1 LCGPPKPGQARRV
14 KRGKA
19 GPSHTGKCARLLSRL
34 RWHATET
41 NDYPGLPQI
50 AERHR
55 VASASYLPRQ
65 PNTREAERLCSGAG
79 DGAGCR
85 DAAVGQGRTGSGVPR
100 GAAVG
105 RGGDGAGCRDA
116 EVGQGGRAGGV
127 PGDAAR
133 WLGEMRPYRLPGH
146 RAIRL
151 LELLSGVREDH
162 PKVVL
167 E

>member
-1 LCGPPKPGQARRV
+1 
-14 KRGKA
+14 
-19 GPSHTGKCARLLSRL
+19 LSRL

-55 VASASYLPRQ
+55 VARARYLRRQ
-65 PNTREAERLCSGAG
+65 PNTREAERLCPGADG
-79 DGAGCR
+79 GAGCR
-85 DAAVGQGRTGSGVPR
+85 DAAVDRADGNEGCP
-100 GAAVG
+100 G
-105 RGGDGAGCRDA
+105 RGGLAGAGARDA
-116 EVGQGGRAGGV
+116 PDW
-127 PGDAAR
+127 PGK
-133 WLGEMRPYRLPGH
+133 MRHYRLPGH
-146 RAIRL
+146 GAIRL

>member
-1 LCGPPKPGQARRV
+1 M
-14 KRGKA
+14 
-19 GPSHTGKCARLLSRL
+19 SRL

-41 NDYPGLPQI
+41 NDYPGLPRI

-55 VASASYLPRQ
+55 VARASYLLRQ

-79 DGAGCR
+79 EGAG
-85 DAAVGQGRTGSGVPR
+85 AR
-100 GAAVG
+100 GAA
-105 RGGDGAGCRDA
+105 AG
-116 EVGQGGRAGGV
+116 GGRTW
-127 PGDAAR
+127 AR
-133 WLGEMRPYRLPGH
+133 RARNAVGWPGEMRPYRLPGH
-146 RAIRL
+146 AAIRL